1 MTSTTSEDQKS
12 KVVVIGGGFG
22 GLHVMRS
29 LVKDGYEVTLIDRN
43 PYTTFQPLLYQVAT
57 GGLNPGDI
65 TYSLRRFVTG
75 RTKSRG
81 PGSGAF
87 RRATVTGIDL
97 ENKKVLVTRGEPVEY
112 DKLVL
117 APGVGPNFFGIPG
130 AEENSMSIYSRKQAL
145 DVRDVIFSGLEAL
158 TAKRDPDKRFTV
170 LVVGG
175 GATGV
180 EMAGTLAELKT
191 EALPVVYPEIHTDN
205 FRVVLAE
212 MAPALLTPFE
222 PKLQRYTNDELR
234 RRGVDVRLN
243 TAVAEVRS
251 DRVTF
256 KDGNELAVDVVIWA
270 SGVAAHE
277 SVNSWGLPQ
286 SKGGRIV
293 INSNLEVDGIPDVY
307 AIGDAAVDPDN
318 PLAQLAQPAIQMG
331 NHVAEQIARAD
342 RGEPLEPFAYVD
354 KGTMATIG
362 RGSAVADLFGK
373 VSLTGRSAWLT
384 WVVVHLSTL
393 LGGRNRLQAMINMAY
408 RYATWPQSAAGIVG
422 DIVPPPS
429 EREVTEK

>member
-1 MTSTTSEDQKS
+1 
-12 KVVVIGGGFG
+12 
-22 GLHVMRS
+22 
-29 LVKDGYEVTLIDRN
+29 
-43 PYTTFQPLLYQVAT
+43 
-57 GGLNPGDI
+57 
-65 TYSLRRFVTG
+65 
-75 RTKSRG
+75 
-81 PGSGAF
+81 
-87 RRATVTGIDL
+87 VTGIDL

-112 DKLVL
+112 DRLVL